1 MTRVKKELEELPLLL
16 DSASGLAREW
26 LDALP
31 SRRAGA
37 LASADELRE
46 SLEGNLSENGE
57 AATKVVQNFSRSVEP
72 GLVASPGPR
81 YFGFVTGG
89 SLPAA
94 LVADWLASA
103 WDQNGFLYA
112 SSPAIAVAEEIV
124 ASWVLD
130 LLGLPPESSVG
141 FVSGCQMANFTALAA
156 ARHEVLRGTGWD
168 VESDGLSGAPRITVV
183 AGEEAHGTIF
193 TALRMLGLG
202 EKNVILVP
210 TDGQGRMIPD
220 ALREALKNVS
230 GPLIVCLQ
238 SGNLNTG
245 AFDPCGELIPL
256 AREKGAW
263 VHVDGAFGLWG
274 LLLPELEQ
282 HTAGIALADSW
293 ATDAHKWLNVPYDSG
308 LVMVRNAEAHGGA
321 MMVKAPLLAPGE
333 DLRDPSAWVPE
344 SSRRGRVFPLYC
356 ALRSLGR
363 SGLSEMVARNC
374 AQARLFA
381 SLLGDDPLIEILNDV
396 VLNQVLVAFR
406 PPEGVD
412 ADEFTRRVIAAVQ
425 REGTCWAGGNVRKG
439 RAVMRISVSNW
450 STEEEDIRLSAAAI
464 RRVLS
469 GELESVRRGS

>member
-1 MTRVKKELEELPLLL
+1 MRLFEAFTPLL
-16 DSASGLAREW
+16 DEAAGIAKEW
-26 LDALP
+26 LGGLP
-31 SRRAGA
+31 SRGAGA
-37 LASADELRE
+37 SATAEELRRALDRPLGEDGE
-46 SLEGNLSENGE
+46 S
-57 AATKVVQNFSRSVEP
+57 AADVVRSFARAVEP
-72 GLVASPGPR
+72 GLAASPGPR

-94 LVADWLASA
+94 LAADWLASA

-112 SSPAIAVAEEIV
+112 SSPAIAVTEDIV

-130 LLGLPPESSVG
+130 LLGLPPEASVG
-141 FVSGCQMANFTALAA
+141 FVTGCQMANFTALAA
-156 ARHEVLRGTGWD
+156 ARHEVLKRSGWD
-168 VESDGLSGAPRITVV
+168 VEADGLFGAPEVAVV
-183 AGEEAHGTIF
+183 AGEEAHATIF
-193 TALRMLGLG
+193 VALRMLGLG
-202 EKNVILVP
+202 EKNTMLVP
-210 TDGQGRMIPD
+210 ADGQGRMIPE
-220 ALREALKNVS
+220 ALREALKGVN

-238 SGNLNTG
+238 AGNLNTG
-245 AFDPCGELIPL
+245 AFDPCRDLVPI
-256 AREKGAW
+256 ARERGAW

-282 HTAGIALADSW
+282 HTAGIGLADSW

-308 LVMVRNAEAHGGA
+308 LVIVRDREAHRGA

-333 DLRDPSAWVPE
+333 GLRDPSAWVPE

-363 SGLSEMVARNC
+363 GGLREMVARNC
-374 AQARLFA
+374 TQARLFA
-381 SLLGDDPLIEILNDV
+381 RLLSEDPEIEILNDV

-406 PPEGVD
+406 PPEGVG

-425 REGTCWAGGNVRKG
+425 RDGTCWAGGNVWKG

-450 STEEEDIRLSAAAI
+450 ATAEEDIRLSAVAI

-469 GELESVRRGS
+469 EESQCVSPGW